1 MENSKSSYYTLSNE
15 YDLMSVCCY
24 VAIDIEFPALNEK
37 GNITFKN
44 LPQTVRAKLKA
55 IHQRAY

>member
-1 MENSKSSYYTLSNE
+1 
-15 YDLMSVCCY
+15 MSVCCY
-24 VAIDIEFPALNEK
+24 VAIDIEFPVLNEK
-37 GNITFKN
+37 GNITFEN